1 VTAATDLRERFLW
14 FVQGMLATVGAT
26 LVFGLV
32 VHLSQIDAAMA
43 NRAFAAGFVV
53 LMATPVVRTLI
64 ALAER
69 LRRRDFL
76 TVSITTIVLLE
87 LSLTLWY
94 AAVHV

>member
-1 VTAATDLRERFLW
+1 MATGDLRERFLW
-14 FVQGMLATVGAT
+14 FVKAMLVTAGVT
-26 LVFGLV
+26 LAFGLV
-32 VHLSQIDAAMA
+32 LHLARIDVPMA
-43 NRAFAAGFVV
+43 HRAFGAGFIV

-76 TVSITTIVLLE
+76 TVSITAIVLLE